1 MSTTTLELDV
11 TDLARHIQST
21 GLRNRWYGIC
31 PTELIGD
38 GPIGVVR
45 LGERLVVWRD
55 RDGQYHVQE
64 DYCPHRAA
72 PLSIAKHLGDR
83 LACRYHGVEVDG
95 SGTVVSVPGMP
106 GCALEGR
113 QALKTY
119 PSIVLRDAL
128 FAWFGDELHPEPAP
142 FVPSTRLT
150 SEEYDAF
157 LCYVEYGTPYQF
169 MIENNLD
176 PMHGSY
182 LHADSHSMSE
192 GDRAATFSV
201 RGTDNGFVF
210 EKDGQ
215 RDTNFDWSE
224 WIDTSMQYIEL
235 EIPYP
240 ATGGPGGNFGIVSHM
255 TPIDEYT
262 TACFF
267 WRNRK
272 VSGWQRDVWR
282 FLYKNRLEARHWAV
296 LEQDREVAE
305 VMQPVPPGVE
315 HFYQHDLGVTR
326 VRKLLRK
333 EAEQQAGELTD
344 ARSARHQARQETAKV
359 APGSSPAG

>member
-1 MSTTTLELDV
+1 MSTIIDDDV
-11 TDLARHIQST
+11 RDRAAQIQAT
-21 GLRNRWYGIC
+21 GVRNRWYGIC
-31 PTELIGD
+31 PTEMIGD
-38 GPIGVVR
+38 GPLGLVR
-45 LGERLVVWRD
+45 LGERLVAWRD
-55 RDGQYHVQE
+55 QLGDYHVQE

-72 PLSIAKHLGDR
+72 PMSIAHHLGDR
-83 LACRYHGVEVDG
+83 LACKYHGVEVGGD
-95 SGTVVSVPGMP
+95 GTVLSVPGMP

-113 QALKTY
+113 NVMKTY
-119 PSIVLRDAL
+119 PSVVLRDTL
-128 FAWFGDELHPEPAP
+128 FAWFGDELHQQPAP

-150 SEEYDAF
+150 SADYDAF
-157 LCYVEYGTPYQF
+157 LCYVEYRTPYQF

-176 PMHGSY
+176 PMHGQY
-182 LHADSHSMSE
+182 LHAKSHSMSK

-201 RGTDNGFVF
+201 RPTDTGFVF

-224 WIDTSMQYIEL
+224 WVDSTMQYIEL

-255 TPIDEYT
+255 TPIDERT

-305 VMQPVPPGVE
+305 VMQPVPSGTE

-326 VRKLLRK
+326 IRKILRK
-333 EAEQQAGELTD
+333 EAEAQAAAL
-344 ARSARHQARQETAKV
+344 AAKTASR
-359 APGSSPAG
+359 PGAAS